1 MAADPAAM
9 RSLAAQRLAS
19 ALAQRWG
26 AAEPPSAA
34 AAAAAGR
41 ATACCALY
49 HRHNPWNLKVERED
63 GEDLPG
69 VQNLEMSMDEM
80 DEHK

>member
-9 RSLAAQRLAS
+9 RSLAARRLAS

-26 AAEPPSAA
+26 AAEPAA

-41 ATACCALY
+41 STACHALY

>member
-9 RSLAAQRLAS
+9 RSLAARRLAS

-26 AAEPPSAA
+26 AAEPAA
-34 AAAAAGR
+34 AVAAAAGR
-41 ATACCALY
+41 ATACRALY

-63 GEDLPG
+63 GEELPG